1 MDSVGRAKWKEFK
14 GRSQFRVIARY
25 ANIIQTVADGTKQI
39 PRTSDVQCGTGWA
52 GGGGTWSSSV
62 LAGCGHLTARST
74 KGCRE
79 RMQPKG
85 GWRHEMDLHGEA
97 RLRPK

>member
-39 PRTSDVQCGTGWA
+39 PRTSDVQCGTGW
-52 GGGGTWSSSV
+52 GGARGAAACS
-62 LAGCGHLTARST
+62 LAVGI
-74 KGCRE
+74 
-79 RMQPKG
+79 
-85 GWRHEMDLHGEA
+85 
-97 RLRPK
+97 